1 MEVLIQDIWL
11 VKSLTYYIGLL
22 HDSHLQKV
30 FLKFCQSKTSSY
42 YVSYF
47 VKIKCI
53 TWYIAFQT
61 YEKRF
66 STA

>member
-30 FLKFCQSKTSSY
+30 FLKFCQSKTSWY
-42 YVSYF
+42 YASYF
-47 VKIKCI
+47 V
-53 TWYIAFQT
+53 
-61 YEKRF
+61 
-66 STA
+66 

>member
-11 VKSLTYYIGLL
+11 VECLTNIGLFRAL
-22 HDSHLQKV
+22 HIQNV
-30 FLKFCQSKTSSY
+30 FLKFCQSKTSWY

-53 TWYIAFQT
+53 TYYIAFQT
-61 YEKRF
+61 YEERF